1 MKLYRII
8 LVDDEEEV
16 RKSIIRKIKWEENGF
31 LVAGDA
37 ENGEDALEKIELLEP
52 DLILTDIRM
61 PYMDGLTLAE
71 RVRQKYPSMKIVIFS
86 GYDDFEYAKQAI
98 KLNVTEY
105 ILKPVNVEELTAI
118 LQKIKAN
125 LDQEIEQK
133 RNVNLLRE
141 NYIKTFG
148 KTPRARSSTSARP
161 RTCAL
166 ACVSTSR

>member
-1 MKLYRII
+1 M
-8 LVDDEEEV
+8 EEEV
-16 RKSIIRKIKWEENGF
+16 IDVMEAKIRWNELGFEVVGSATNG
-31 LVAGDA
+31 VK
-37 ENGEDALEKIELLEP
+37 ALELIEKLQP
-52 DLILTDIRM
+52 DVVLTDIKM

-141 NYIKTFG
+141 NYIK
-148 KTPRARSSTSARP
+148 KPADPS
-161 RTCAL
+161 
-166 ACVSTSR
+166 